1 MLRPAR
7 PTPARIV
14 EVAEDGSQV
23 TQVQVVGS
31 AQHKAM
37 SAPGAERSSRIA
49 AVEVAIGGIRA
60 IRARVLP
67 QDFRC
72 NTEREM
78 FMQRRNVMA
87 SAVPGTLPRSQ
98 LRTKNQ
104 TNIALFLDECLC
116 DYSAATWP
124 PLPARIPMSD
134 RLQCS
139 LQAIDAANAR
149 DPTHDAGE
157 PAEFIYGRRMSEAL
171 AAFAPGAT
179 EPLRIAVR
187 GQHIE
192 RWLSPRRA
200 FPEGKAGYFGWRNA
214 AKKRHAERLGQI
226 MAACGYD
233 EAVIARVGTLARKE
247 QLRNDAEAQ
256 TLEDVG
262 CLVFLR
268 YYEEKRGEAIDIAVS
283 IAGDRG
289 GSSGRTTARTR
300 PGTCHSS
307 IASWMRESR
316 SSSPAH
322 ISASSSQDRRDG
334 SH

>member
-1 MLRPAR
+1 MKVGLRGHSPRKMLAAR
-7 PTPARIV
+7 
-14 EVAEDGSQV
+14 
-23 TQVQVVGS
+23 
-31 AQHKAM
+31 
-37 SAPGAERSSRIA
+37 
-49 AVEVAIGGIRA
+49 
-60 IRARVLP
+60 
-67 QDFRC
+67 
-72 NTEREM
+72 
-78 FMQRRNVMA
+78 
-87 SAVPGTLPRSQ
+87 
-98 LRTKNQ
+98 
-104 TNIALFLDECLC
+104 LC

-124 PLPARIPMSD
+124 PLPARFPMSD

-200 FPEGKAGYFGWRNA
+200 FPEGKAGYFAWRNA

-233 EAVIARVGTLARKE
+233 EAVIARVGALARKE

-256 TLEDVG
+256 TLEDVA

-268 YYEEKRGEAIDIAVS
+268 YYAENFAAKHAREKVFDILLKTQRKMSPRGRAVGVDFGFPAPILALYKQGLRVLEAA
-283 IAGDRG
+283 
-289 GSSGRTTARTR
+289 
-300 PGTCHSS
+300 
-307 IASWMRESR
+307 
-316 SSSPAH
+316 PAP
-322 ISASSSQDRRDG
+322 
-334 SH
+334 